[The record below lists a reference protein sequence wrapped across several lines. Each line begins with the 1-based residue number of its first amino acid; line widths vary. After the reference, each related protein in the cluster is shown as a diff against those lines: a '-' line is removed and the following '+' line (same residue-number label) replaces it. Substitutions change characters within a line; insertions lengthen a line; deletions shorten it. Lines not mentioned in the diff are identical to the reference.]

1 LQQNLPEAKIAE
13 RHKHMSLEK
22 RMHSF
27 LTPIARQTSNNLGS
41 RGFEI
46 AQMLFHHRDSNPDV
60 HAVGFPVGTSRWPS
74 LLWRR
79 LYSGC
84 RPPKCPQLAHFSD
97 MAFVLDDVRS

>member
-27 LTPIARQTSNNLGS
+27 LTPIARQTSSNLGS

-60 HAVGFPVGTSRWPS
+60 HAVGFQVGTSR
-74 LLWRR
+74 
-79 LYSGC
+79 
-84 RPPKCPQLAHFSD
+84 
-97 MAFVLDDVRS
+97 